1 MTRINKYLASLGV
14 ASRRKVDA
22 MIEAGKVRVN
32 GQLAK
37 LGQKVDPRRDKVT
50 LNGQVISAKKEL
62 TYIIL
67 NKPKGVISTAKDTHD
82 RKTVVDLVRSKE
94 RLFPVGRLD
103 SQSEGLILLTND
115 GELMQ
120 RMTHPKYH
128 VPKVYEVVVL
138 GNVSDLKIGRMRSGM
153 RLRGGDFTSEAKVE
167 VTLRDEHKTILM
179 VTLGEGK
186 NRQIRRMCEA
196 LHLHLLALKRVSMG
210 PVKLGDLGKGQ
221 SRMLESKEL
230 KELEE
235 LYRAAK

>member
-1 MTRINKYLASLGV
+1 MGV